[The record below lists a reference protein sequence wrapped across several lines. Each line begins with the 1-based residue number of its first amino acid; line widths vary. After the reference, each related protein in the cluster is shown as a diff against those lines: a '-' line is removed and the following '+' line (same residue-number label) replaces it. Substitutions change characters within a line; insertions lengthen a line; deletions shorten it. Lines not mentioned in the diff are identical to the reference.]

1 MQYFIEFNN
10 AMKWSKIHPFIKGKY
25 FTIKITIME
34 LHFTMYKNVLDCY
47 VKNIIKS
54 SYKSDL

>member
-25 FTIKITIME
+25 FIMKVTIME

-47 VKNIIKS
+47 VKKIIKIFI
-54 SYKSDL
+54 